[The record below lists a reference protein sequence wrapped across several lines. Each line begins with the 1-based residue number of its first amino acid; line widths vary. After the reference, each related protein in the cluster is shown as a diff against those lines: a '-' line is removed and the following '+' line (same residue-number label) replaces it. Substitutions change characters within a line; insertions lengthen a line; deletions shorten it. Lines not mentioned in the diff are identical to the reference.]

1 MFNAANAV
9 FGTTVF
15 CDKPTQDF
23 HSATRLLLPIVEG
36 RNSAGLLCNSI
47 VKPPVNILFCL
58 PKPVDLRAIVIK
70 PDVARHRVTHLS
82 VFLRK
87 ECKKRDRT
95 GAALKVSRPEDI
107 IRRLEQIRPIA
118 SVNLDKYPEGSVVL
132 LHTHQKRLLP
142 PCAFLNNAPCVYEC
156 EVSQGRLCNVYPIV
170 SSPVWNGAFHNVRFV
185 LIRICRLV
193 SASCVPCL
201 GAVELWCVSPPDYIE
216 SVGVSDT
223 HRVKE
228 TETGDSGCSY
238 TNLPH
243 DDGVV
248 NSRALPEDFVDALTG
263 ELMKE
268 PVRLPSGN
276 CIDRSSLNRFWT
288 ERLVN
293 YPHDPRP
300 VDPFTMVPFD
310 ESSVECDESL
320 KQAISDYL
328 DRYKQL
334 GRLCSQ
340 LDNWAQGSTLLT
352 STVVP
357 QLPTSSESES
367 D

>member
-1 MFNAANAV
+1 MFNAANTA

-23 HSATRLLLPIVEG
+23 HSATRLLLPNVEG
-36 RNSAGLLCNSI
+36 RNSTGLLCNSI

-58 PKPVDLRAIVIK
+58 PKPVDLRAIIIK

-82 VFLRK
+82 IFLRK
-87 ECKKRDRT
+87 ECNKRDRT
-95 GAALKVSRPEDI
+95 GAALQVSRPGDI
-107 IRRLEQIRPIA
+107 IRRLEQLRPIA
-118 SVNLDKYPEGSVVL
+118 SVNLDKHPEGSVVL

-142 PCAFLNNAPCVYEC
+142 PCAFPNNAPCIYEC
-156 EVSQGRLCNVYPIV
+156 EVSQA
-170 SSPVWNGAFHNVRFV
+170 WNGAFHNVRFV
-185 LIRICRLV
+185 LIRICRLA

-223 HRVKE
+223 RRVKQ
-228 TETGDSGCSY
+228 TETVDSGCSY

-243 DDGVV
+243 DEGVV
-248 NSRALPEDFVDALTG
+248 NSRALPDDFVDALTG
-263 ELMKE
+263 ELMRE

-288 ERLVN
+288 ERLAN
-293 YPHDPRP
+293 CPHDPRP
-300 VDPFTMVPFD
+300 VDPFTMVSFD
-310 ESSVECDESL
+310 ERSIECDGSL

-328 DRYKQL
+328 DRCKQL
-334 GRLCSQ
+334 GNLCSR
-340 LDNWAQGSTLLT
+340 LDNWAQVSIPLT

-357 QLPTSSESES
+357 QLPTSSESEG

>member
-36 RNSAGLLCNSI
+36 RNSAGLLCNPI

-58 PKPVDLRAIVIK
+58 PKPVDLRTIVIK

-87 ECKKRDRT
+87 KCNELDQT
-95 GAALKVSRPEDI
+95 GADLQASQPGDI
-107 IRRLEQIRPIA
+107 IRRLEQIRPVA
-118 SVNLDKYPEGSVVL
+118 SVHLDKHPEGSVVL
-132 LHTHQKRLLP
+132 LHTQQKRLLP
-142 PCAFLNNAPCVYEC
+142 PSAFLNNAPCVHEC
-156 EVSQGRLCNVYPIV
+156 EVSR
-170 SSPVWNGAFHNVRFV
+170 VWNGAFHNARFV
-185 LIRICRLV
+185 LIRICRLA
-193 SASCVPCL
+193 SSSCVPCL
-201 GAVELWCVSPPDYIE
+201 GAVELWCVSSSDYIE

-223 HRVKE
+223 HRVKQAE
-228 TETGDSGCSY
+228 PGGNGCSY

-243 DDGVV
+243 DEWVV
-248 NSRALPEDFVDALTG
+248 NSRALPEDFIDVLTG
-263 ELMKE
+263 ELMRE

-288 ERLVN
+288 ERLVDC
-293 YPHDPRP
+293 PHDPRP

-310 ESSVECDESL
+310 EGSIECDESL

-328 DRYKQL
+328 DRCKRL
-334 GRLCSQ
+334 GKLCDR
-340 LDNWAQGSTLLT
+340 LDNWAQSSIPLT
-352 STVVP
+352 TTVVP
-357 QLPTSSESES
+357 QLPTSSES
-367 D
+367 DDD